1 MNPLRILLIFARLL
15 AFAAIAQVV
24 AIWIFCRSSWTPI
37 ERHYL
42 SAYFWSSLP
51 LVGPSTVVVRL
62 IWKTGLHRKQQ
73 LATDDDVV
81 NSDDGTGMVLSQPA
95 RDAGWKA
102 LIEGPPQRV
111 PSDLLSQDLA
121 GLAFEGQSLW
131 DLLFLPELSA
141 LAALCTALFAWYLL
155 IGFFRALPREMAWR
169 WRFSDFQEWSA
180 NFFADCAAL
189 TQSLHSRLKA
199 LHRTEARCIETHP
212 AAPRTTVA
220 VIAPQVKSAS
230 FALPLFGVYNGTS
243 GGYLWNEKDAIE

>member
-1 MNPLRILLIFARLL
+1 MNPRRILLIFARLL
-15 AFAAIAQVV
+15 AFAAIAQAV
-24 AIWIFCRSSWTPI
+24 AFWIFSRSISAPI

-42 SAYFWSSLP
+42 SAYVWSSLP
-51 LVGPSTVVVRL
+51 VIGPSTVEVRL
-62 IWKTGLHRKQQ
+62 IWKTGRHRKQQ

-102 LIEGPPQRV
+102 LIEGPPQPV

-141 LAALCTALFAWYLL
+141 FAALFTALGAWYLL
-155 IGFFRALPREMAWR
+155 IGFFRALPSEIAWR
-169 WRFSDFQEWSA
+169 RRYLAFQESSA
-180 NFFADCAAL
+180 
-189 TQSLHSRLKA
+189 SLFDGCTAVARTVHSRLKG
-199 LHRTEARCIETHP
+199 LHQP
-212 AAPRTTVA
+212 ATRRMEVHSAASLTTVA
-220 VIAPQVKSAS
+220 VIAPKAMPSS